1 MRRFRLENLDLPS
14 YVIQAKIFS
23 CCSGTDTF
31 LTQNILTICWVT
43 FSIVLF
49 SMPTAV
55 PLASASAANFAPA
68 VFVAFM
74 VIAVVWY
81 VVSARKFYK
90 GPAISSVRTN
100 DGVIRVTEQYDASEE
115 LQSDDSRGPVEMP
128 VPMRA

>member
-1 MRRFRLENLDLPS
+1 MRRFRLASLVTPS
-14 YVIQAKIFS
+14 YVIQVNYIS
-23 CCSGTDTF
+23 YSSGTDAS

-55 PLASASAANFAPA
+55 PLASAAAANFAPA
-68 VFVAFM
+68 VFVAFT
-74 VIAVVWY
+74 VIAIIWY
-81 VVSARKFYK
+81 AVSARKNYF
-90 GPAISSVRTN
+90 GPNISSSKTK
-100 DGVIRVTEQYDASEE
+100 DGVIQVTEQYDASEE